1 VTRNHFMK
9 QLTSIRQS
17 IQQGDIDKGIAQLRP
32 LYEAG
37 MSWLN
42 NADVSPAD
50 HDDDNAS
57 TLAVLTYQDVAE
69 ALFDLLLNAIIVNDS
84 EEMSMLLIAFE
95 EFSPKMSLNPRRN
108 AFEGYRLCVLGR
120 RAQGM
125 RCLKTAIEANPN
137 HYESFL
143 LRGMVYYNSGHFE
156 RAMADMER
164 ADGLSKENIYVM
176 SILADILYELKQF
189 ERSELL
195 HRLVLAKCDNFRRSL
210 LSLGM
215 ILFESLRHKESFA
228 LFNRLLV
235 DEPLNWFAWTCMGDM
250 RAAQR
255 GYTFESV
262 PCYAMALVSG
272 SNEPALRI
280 SLAKHLLV
288 LGHYE
293 SVRRTLNTSTKDHE
307 HATFGLPGSSP
318 AMRKT
323 PSERAEFA
331 YFELIGD
338 IVTPKDDFDEDKILN
353 KLKALKADHTTE
365 SLFMLLIEYVTLDY
379 KARISEVFRKSFLG
393 FLIIDNYLR
402 DCSTRPIK
410 PEETFLLGT
419 IARAAIWSGLL
430 LAANSILN
438 ILRQAEDAL
447 ILDFVDLLEV
457 ELFEHNRLS
466 KNADVEVEHLHQEIF
481 RSEQAGPHYLAIVKD
496 PNAELTLDDQW
507 AQTLGAHFG
516 LATSHDWAMV
526 FFNPAYLASLKDF
539 YGDDPSPECRHNV
552 VQIYALFVA
561 NYGTLSNPNTPFAPP
576 FDTLIPT
583 LGPKGARLVEDLIR
597 AYGARP
603 GTHCLS
609 WTDFWRCFR
618 QHALAVDVPLRPPER
633 AAYTPDND
641 NDIDVE
647 ALNENSFRS
656 FLPAEKVFFDN
667 SAFTESFPPYTQQ
680 VGIVDALFA
689 EDCLRRIGQRVFP
702 ACLRGLVQHAIQ
714 KPETDAIVEEFNDA
728 LVDLWKILR
737 GAAPVNTK
745 IPSVHCPI
753 VLETLKIFLP
763 EPCIAEF
770 LADLVE
776 FGNASTF
783 DGLCLPAQ
791 PIPACEALFRIQSP
805 NTISRAADILHTIA
819 PGNYLAFRDLCE
831 LFHNYAVFAVENVR
845 HHAVTDDLAAIL
857 ESDEHFT
864 FETSPKVCGS
874 TKVIKDIKAFVRALK
889 THAKDAEKSFQPK
902 LVFHFGKGTS
912 DHPFFQQFDAWAHAQ
927 AGHILSECAEIEFS
941 LRHAQSAPPFEIF
954 CRINTLINRFPFLSR
969 VYIYL
974 ADYYVKTSAP
984 EKAIQAIED
993 GLVWEDRLYRGT
1005 GWLPIHPDSHGEE
1018 SPFNPIYPAGDH
1030 ELSVMIWPEWQ
1041 TVIQQDDFFFHAT
1054 DLDVGAGMRR
1064 RYPDKTPITIQRE
1077 MFDDKGGIFDFYRLF
1092 KRFIQEDGHIRSV
1105 FLQCVT
1111 IPGPHSLE
1119 EVLRRFIARLEDNE
1133 TFDLHRQCVDLLRQ
1147 LYPKT
1152 PCTALAKFYCDNFQ
1166 PINALMIASGEYIR
1180 HSPESFPQH
1189 YARATETLGA
1199 ALYDMGYMDEACY
1212 HLKNATM
1219 LSHASA
1225 SAFLTYGCA
1234 CIEARDFQ
1242 AAIQT
1247 LQEGLRRDPANDRF
1261 GYNLA
1266 LAYIELGQYDK
1277 AEQCLKKSLR
1287 HARSASD
1294 IGIQLIRVLVKQARF
1309 QSAIETARLLSK
1321 EDPVGFC
1328 TAMTYP
1334 EFEDFKK
1341 LRIVQDL
1348 IAGCSAYL

>member
-1 VTRNHFMK
+1 MK
-9 QLTSIRQS
+9 RLTGIRQS

-42 NADVSPAD
+42 NPDANPAD
-50 HDDDNAS
+50 GDGDSAS
-57 TLAVLTYQDVAE
+57 TPAVLTYQDVAE

-84 EEMSMLLIAFE
+84 EEMSMLLIALE
-95 EFSPKMSLNPRRN
+95 ECAPKMSLNPRRD
-108 AFEGYRLCVLGR
+108 AFEGYRLCILGR

-125 RCLKTAIEANPN
+125 RCLKAAIEANPN
-137 HYESFL
+137 QYESFL
-143 LRGMVYYNSGHFE
+143 LRGMVYFNSGHFE
-156 RAMADMER
+156 RAMADLER
-164 ADGLSKENIYVM
+164 ADGLSKDNIYVM
-176 SILADILYELKQF
+176 SILADIHYELKRF
-189 ERSELL
+189 ERAELL

-262 PCYAMALVSG
+262 SCYAMALISG

-293 SVRRTLNTSTKDHE
+293 SARRLLNTGAEGDILD
-307 HATFGLPGSSP
+307 LPGDLP
-318 AMRKT
+318 AIRKT

-338 IVTPKDDFDEDKILN
+338 IVTSKDDFDEDRILN
-353 KLKALKADHTTE
+353 KLKALKGDHTTE

-379 KARISEVFRKSFLG
+379 KAQISEVFRKSFLG

-438 ILRQAEDAL
+438 ILRQAEDAA

-457 ELFEHNRLS
+457 ELFEHNRFS
-466 KNADVEVEHLHQEIF
+466 KNVEVEVEHLHQEIF
-481 RSEQAGPHYLAIVKD
+481 RSEQAGPHYLAIIKD
-496 PNAELTLDDQW
+496 PNTKLALDDQW

-526 FFNPAYLASLKDF
+526 FFNPTYLASLKDF
-539 YGDDPSPECRHNV
+539 YEDNPFHEERRHDLIRAYTLLASCHEQNPSHSVLN
-552 VQIYALFVA
+552 QA
-561 NYGTLSNPNTPFAPP
+561 
-576 FDTLIPT
+576 
-583 LGPKGARLVEDLIR
+583 LGPKGARLVRDMLQSS
-597 AYGARP
+597 ASY
-603 GTHCLS
+603 THAHRSLA
-609 WTDFWRCFR
+609 DFWKSFR
-618 QHALAVDVPLRPPER
+618 LHALVVDAPHLSPQHAVYSPH
-633 AAYTPDND
+633 ND
-641 NDIDVE
+641 NDIDVD

-667 SAFTESFPPYTQQ
+667 SAFAESGSPYMQP
-680 VGIVDALFA
+680 VGVVDTWRV
-689 EDCLRRIGQRVFP
+689 EECLRRIGQRLFP
-702 ACLRGLVQHAIQ
+702 ACLRGLMLDAIQ
-714 KPETDAIVEEFNDA
+714 KSETDAVIEELNDA
-728 LVDLWKILR
+728 LVALWKVLR
-737 GAAPVNTK
+737 GAAPVDVQISSANCQL
-745 IPSVHCPI
+745 VFEA
-753 VLETLKIFLP
+753 LRELLP
-763 EPCIAEF
+763 EPCIAKF

-776 FGNASTF
+776 HARNHPNIKI
-783 DGLCLPAQ
+783 CLPAQ
-791 PIPACEALFRIQSP
+791 PIPACEALFRTQSP

-819 PGNYLAFRDLCE
+819 PGNYLTFRDLCE

-845 HHAVTDDLAAIL
+845 LHAITDDLAAIL
-857 ESDEHFT
+857 ESDERFT
-864 FETSPKVCGS
+864 FGSSPKSGGA
-874 TKVIKDIKAFVRALK
+874 TKVIKDIKAFTRALE
-889 THAKDAEKSFQPK
+889 THFKDAEKSFQPK
-902 LVFHFGKGTS
+902 LAFHFGKGTS
-912 DHPFFQQFDAWAHAQ
+912 EFPFFQQFDAWAHAQ
-927 AGHILSECAEIEFS
+927 AGHILAECAEIEFS
-941 LRHAQSAPPFEIF
+941 LRHAQSAPPFETF

-969 VYIYL
+969 VYIFL
-974 ADYYVKTSAP
+974 ADYHIKTSAP

-993 GLVWEDRLYRGT
+993 GLVWEDRLYQGV
-1005 GWLPIHPDSHGEE
+1005 GWLPIHSDSHGAE
-1018 SPFNPIYPAGDH
+1018 SPFEPVYPAGEH

-1041 TVIQQDDFFFHAT
+1041 TVIQQEDFFFHAT

-1092 KRFIQEDGHIRSV
+1092 KRFIQEDGHIRDV
-1105 FLQCVT
+1105 FLQCIA

-1119 EVLRRFIARLEDNE
+1119 EVLRRFIAHLEDNE
-1133 TFDLHRQCVDLLRQ
+1133 TFDLHRQCADLLRQ
-1147 LYPKT
+1147 LYPKA

-1166 PINALMIASGEYIR
+1166 PINALMIASGEYIC
-1180 HSPESFPQH
+1180 HSPESSPQH
-1189 YARATETLGA
+1189 YAKAAETLGA

-1212 HLKNATM
+1212 HLRHATT
-1219 LSHASA
+1219 LPHASA

-1242 AAIQT
+1242 AAIQS
-1247 LQEGLRRDPANDRF
+1247 LQEGQLRDPANDRF

-1266 LAYIELGQYDK
+1266 LAYIELGQFDK

-1294 IGIQLIRVLVKQARF
+1294 IGIQLVRVLVKQARF

-1328 TAMTYP
+1328 TAMSYP

-1341 LRIVQDL
+1341 LRVVQDL